1 HVGENRP
8 FQESE
13 LPLVGGGVVVNDF
26 GAGDVARHQV
36 GSELDTFKGEVQRLG
51 KGGNQQRFGQ
61 TGNSN
66 QKRMAASQDRDEH
79 LIDDGFLPDDNFA
92 HFGFDSGAGA
102 LE

>member
-1 HVGENRP
+1 MKN
-8 FQESE
+8 
-13 LPLVGGGVVVNDF
+13 L
-26 GAGDVARHQV
+26 RH
-36 GSELDTFKGEVQRLG
+36 R
-51 KGGNQQRFGQ
+51 GNQQRFGQ

-102 LE
+102 LELVDGLQVLLGRARACSGLVLRAFNDWCGCIHQKSLSGPL